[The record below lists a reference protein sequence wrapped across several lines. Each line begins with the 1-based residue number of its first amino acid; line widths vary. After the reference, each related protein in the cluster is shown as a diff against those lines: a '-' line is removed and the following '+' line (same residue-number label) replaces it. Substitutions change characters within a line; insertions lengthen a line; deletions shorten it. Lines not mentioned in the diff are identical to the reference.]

1 MRHWLLAAT
10 LLCGLA
16 HAANP
21 EFKSSIVTESFT
33 YQRQSSSFSIAGMN
47 AAGTTTAVSRVT
59 VALDGMLITGDWEPK
74 TLRSASAADFKRG
87 TDVPAA
93 VDRNRLLL
101 KLPDGSV
108 VTTKIARREKQ
119 PRDGARTRN

>member
-16 HAANP
+16 HAADP
-21 EFKSSIVTESFT
+21 EFKSSIITESYT
-33 YQRQSSSFSIAGMN
+33 YQRQSTSFSIAGVN

-59 VALDGMLITGDWEPK
+59 VALNGMLITGDWEPK
-74 TLRSASAADFKRG
+74 TLQSATAADFKRG

-93 VDRNRLLL
+93 VERSRLLL

-108 VTTKIARREKQ
+108 VTAKIARREKQ
-119 PRDGARTRN
+119 PRDAARARN